1 MRYKT
6 VKDVIEFV
14 NELKA
19 TDTADNL
26 LSIHLEF
33 YYGEDFVGELVK
45 NMFSEYTNA
54 IFASKSLLDYVVE
67 DFKIEIGEY
76 CVAFILRVK
85 EPSSI

>member
-14 NELKA
+14 KELKA

-33 YYGEDFVGELVK
+33 YDGDDFVGELVK
-45 NMFSEYTNA
+45 NMYSEY
-54 IFASKSLLDYVVE
+54 IIISLIDKFLSDYFVT
-67 DFKIEIGEY
+67 DFKIEVREY
-76 CVAFILRVK
+76 CVAFVLSVK
-85 EPSSI
+85 EPTSI

>member
-14 NELKA
+14 KELKS

-33 YYGEDFVGELVK
+33 YDGDDFVGELVK
-45 NMFSEYTNA
+45 NMCSEY
-54 IFASKSLLDYVVE
+54 ISMYLIDKSLLYYFVT
-67 DFKIEIGEY
+67 DFKIEMREY
-76 CVAFILRVK
+76 CVAFVL
-85 EPSSI
+85 SIKKTI